1 MSAALGPVDPTRS
14 SDIAGLLGRARS
26 AAADAGVTRLA
37 DVTRLDRFGLPVW
50 QAIRPMSRALSVH
63 QGKGATDA
71 AAQIGALLEAVE
83 SDAAERFGGAGPDC
97 RFSDLPAD
105 ERAPCFTDFARHRDA
120 PPPPEEAYC
129 WVRAQRLDSDG
140 AIHLP
145 FDLVSL
151 DLTRAVPSPFDRAS
165 NGVATGST
173 RDEAI
178 LAALHEFI
186 ERDAVTE
193 WQAGGLLAAMAVV
206 LDLASV
212 PFDWFA
218 LWRERIARAGAWL
231 QVYRVPTLTGTPL
244 FACEVND
251 SGKDNAVYR
260 AVQGRGCHSLPELA
274 LFKALAEA
282 LQARVTLIAGSR
294 DDLPPA
300 AYRRPSAG
308 AQLAFAPPLPANAT
322 AIRFAEIEPGPD
334 EPKALAAALARA
346 GYPDVAWLELAAPHG
361 FSVVRAFVC
370 GLGSM
375 RRRRRLP
382 RP

>member
-1 MSAALGPVDPTRS
+1 MAGVLARAHAAG
-14 SDIAGLLGRARS
+14 
-26 AAADAGVTRLA
+26 ADAGVTRLA
-37 DVTRLDRFGLPVW
+37 DVTRLDRFGLPAW

-63 QGKGATDA
+63 QGKGGTDA

-83 SDAAERFGGAGPDC
+83 SDAAERFDGDGPVC
-97 RFSDLPAD
+97 RFGDLAAD
-105 ERAPCFTDFARHRDA
+105 ERAPCFTDFARHREA
-120 PPPPEEAYC
+120 PPPPDEAYR
-129 WVRAQRLDSDG
+129 WVEAARLGSDG
-140 AIHLP
+140 ALHLP

-151 DLTRAVPSPFDRAS
+151 DLTRAVPSAFDRAS
-165 NGVATGST
+165 NGIATGST

-178 LAALHEFI
+178 AAALHEFI

-193 WQAGGLLAAMAVV
+193 WQAGGLLAAMAAV

-244 FACEVND
+244 FVCEVND
-251 SGKDNAVYR
+251 SDKDRAVYR
-260 AVQGRGCHSLPELA
+260 AVQGRGCHALPEIA
-274 LFKALAEA
+274 LFKALAES

-300 AYRRPSAG
+300 SYRCPSAG
-308 AQLAFAPPLPANAT
+308 AQVAFAPPLPATAT
-322 AIRFAEIEPGPD
+322 PIRWAEIEAGPD
-334 EPKALAAALARA
+334 DPKALAAALACA

-361 FSVVRAFVC
+361 FSIVRAFVC

-375 RRRRRLP
+375 RRRRRPP